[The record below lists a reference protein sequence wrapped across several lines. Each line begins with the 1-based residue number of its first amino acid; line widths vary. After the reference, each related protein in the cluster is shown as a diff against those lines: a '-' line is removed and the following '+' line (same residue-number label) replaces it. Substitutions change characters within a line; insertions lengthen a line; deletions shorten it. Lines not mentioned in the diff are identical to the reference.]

1 MMGLSLAHG
10 GHLTH
15 GHQTDSGKAVSA
27 SSHYFE
33 SSPYYVDPATGL
45 IDYDALEKQVLEFKP
60 KLLIMG
66 ASAYPA
72 DFDYPRFRKIADS
85 VGAYLM
91 ADIAHISGLIATGIY
106 TSPFEYCDIVTS
118 TTHKTL
124 RGPRSGIIFF

>member
-1 MMGLSLAHG
+1 M
-10 GHLTH
+10 
-15 GHQTDSGKAVSA
+15 
-27 SSHYFE
+27 
-33 SSPYYVDPATGL
+33 
-45 IDYDALEKQVLEFKP
+45 LEFKP

-91 ADIAHISGLIATGIY
+91 ADIAHISGLIATGIM
-106 TSPFEYCDIVTS
+106 TSPFNYCDVVTS

-124 RGPRSGIIFF
+124 RGPRSGIIFYQKKFEQDINFAVFPMLQGGPHNAQIAALAV